1 MHFLI
6 FLSIFRN
13 LGILA
18 VSCFFIFH
26 TGFAQK
32 SQTLDSTGAKH
43 LYHFS
48 IINGENLFTM
58 RQTNTNYMSVNRIL
72 TRLINKKPSKFD
84 KFLQFGIS
92 FLGVAVT
99 HEEGHRSILTDLEIG
114 SISQPFSIFE
124 GAAYVKGVTDQTLMD
139 LRDNNLDD
147 YIRLHTAG
155 LESDYALL
163 TRTETI
169 FAFEEDNFENLG
181 IDYLTRKASLV
192 GYYLTNVIPG
202 LFSDI
207 EEEEN
212 ELERDIVG
220 HDLYGAIKNL
230 YRPHEEF
237 YRYTSIDDLTSE
249 EKKFAKKVGWLSLLN
264 LVNPMVLGKRNFRIN
279 EDIKANA
286 GLGYTMAPFGG
297 FVDENFWFNIKNKYK
312 IHFYLR
318 QFHNKDNLFLGTG
331 IRLFNHSLFTE
342 TIILNSE
349 FHFWNQPENLNFET
363 SDSISGV
370 GGALDLGYRIL
381 NEPENASKLYVNLGL
396 SHKTQGFI
404 PEYASL
410 DKRTMLNIGF
420 TLAY

>member
-1 MHFLI
+1 MAIQMKLPKPIFIYLFL
-6 FLSIFRN
+6 
-13 LGILA
+13 LA
-18 VSCFFIFH
+18 HCAM
-26 TGFAQK
+26 AQNI
-32 SQTLDSTGAKH
+32 SESNFYD
-43 LYHFS
+43 FS

-72 TRLINKKPSKFD
+72 SRLINKKPSKFV

-114 SISQPFSIFE
+114 SVSQPFSIFE

-181 IDYLTRKASLV
+181 IDYLIRKASLV

-230 YRPHEEF
+230 YRPQEEF
-237 YRYTSIDDLTSE
+237 YRYTSFDDLTSE

-297 FVDENFWFNIKNKYK
+297 FVDENFWFKIKNKYK

-349 FHFWNQPENLNFET
+349 FHFWNQPENLKFET